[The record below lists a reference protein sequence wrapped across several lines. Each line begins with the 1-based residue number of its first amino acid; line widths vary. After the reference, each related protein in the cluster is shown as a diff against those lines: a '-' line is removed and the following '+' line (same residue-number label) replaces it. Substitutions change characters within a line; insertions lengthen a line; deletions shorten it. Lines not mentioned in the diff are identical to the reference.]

1 MKRTFKA
8 GVTALTLLAGLGL
21 SAGGAIADTYKVTIY
36 NLTQGQI
43 LSPPVV
49 AAHRRGVSIFTLGAP
64 ASPGLHEEAEDAKD
78 STYSIS
84 LSVKNQFRFR
94 SSIDNRTHTHDSF
107 SSITV
112 FPEEMSC

>member
-1 MKRTFKA
+1 MDGSSDPVYGHIMCNEMKLWSDSYWNPKNRKCVGIIVEGDKDRITS
-8 GVTALTLLAGLGL
+8 LASKLAKL
-21 SAGGAIADTYKVTIY
+21 YKGGSKK
-36 NLTQGQI
+36 
-43 LSPPVV
+43 
-49 AAHRRGVSIFTLGAP
+49 
-64 ASPGLHEEAEDAKD
+64 EAKDAKD